1 MGDLTHRGT
10 KEGSGS
16 GWVFP
21 EIISTVKLALSS
33 SLFMPHHDTSGSI
46 SVSSADDD
54 GGVPCKL
61 QDLDS
66 SGTITV
72 RDKLPSVCQ
81 EVYDTPAHGVRYVQV
96 LKAELQSTNRIL
108 TKERG
113 GSPDAG
119 GRSKAPWLQ
128 IYSIVH
134 RSGLR
139 RSFLILHRSED
150 HVETN
155 ERIKQ

>member
-66 SGTITV
+66 LVFRDNNSQRQTAVCLSGS
-72 RDKLPSVCQ
+72 L
-81 EVYDTPAHGVRYVQV
+81 
-96 LKAELQSTNRIL
+96 
-108 TKERG
+108 
-113 GSPDAG
+113 
-119 GRSKAPWLQ
+119 
-128 IYSIVH
+128 
-134 RSGLR
+134 
-139 RSFLILHRSED
+139 
-150 HVETN
+150 
-155 ERIKQ
+155 